1 MASRTGP
8 PEVGCSSSGVLC
20 SVHTKEKF
28 IPSHEHD
35 GGRLPAWQRMN
46 GGRLVLWSAVSL
58 PCGASL
64 DHLVGAREHCWRQID
79 PERPSGFE
87 IDDQFTLDRF
97 LHRQVRRIGP
107 LEDTVDITGGAPKR
121 IDVIGPI
128 GYETAAGDVVAKGV
142 HGRQSVPRSGRGDH
156 RAVNKAARPEVGLC
170 VAIARVEA
178 LMNTSTC

>member
-64 DHLVGAREHCWRQID
+64 DHLVGAGEQRRRNFEAERLGGGQVDQQIELSRLFD
-79 PERPSGFE
+79 RDVGRLGPTQNLVYDVGHAPELVRNVWSIG
-87 IDDQFTLDRF
+87 QQTARF
-97 LHRQVRRIGP
+97 
-107 LEDTVDITGGAPKR
+107 
-121 IDVIGPI
+121 
-128 GYETAAGDVVAKGV
+128 
-142 HGRQSVPRSGRGDH
+142 
-156 RAVNKAARPEVGLC
+156 N
-170 VAIARVEA
+170 
-178 LMNTSTC
+178 